1 MCTLGMRASGP
12 QERGVQRL
20 NDAEDR
26 EASPPLLQPLAL
38 TEGQMIPHTQLKQ
51 SVDMYARDRTAGT
64 WRFAHISGLSEYTSS
79 HPQNSAGWVIGS

>member
-12 QERGVQRL
+12 QEGGLQYL
-20 NDAEDR
+20 DDAEDQQ
-26 EASPPLLQPLAL
+26 ASPPLLETLAL
-38 TEGQMIPHTQLKQ
+38 TEGQMIPHAQLQQ
-51 SVDMYARDRTAGT
+51 SVDMYARTAGT